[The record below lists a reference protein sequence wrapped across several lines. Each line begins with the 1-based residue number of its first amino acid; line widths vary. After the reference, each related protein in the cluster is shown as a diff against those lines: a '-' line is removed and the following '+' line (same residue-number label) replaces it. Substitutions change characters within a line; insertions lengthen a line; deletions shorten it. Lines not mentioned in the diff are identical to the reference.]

1 MVLSVVGP
9 FVVGLEVV
17 RLDVKLAVVGLFVV
31 GGLRVGREWWDLQL
45 LSLMWTLQLVPT
57 LGSGGACSC

>member
-1 MVLSVVGP
+1 MGP

-17 RLDVKLAVVGLFVV
+17 RLDVNVGLFVV

-45 LSLMWTLQLVPT
+45 LSLMWNLQLVPT

>member
-1 MVLSVVGP
+1 MGP

-45 LSLMWTLQLVPT
+45 LSLMWDLQLVPT
-57 LGSGGACSC
+57 LCT